1 MTANLVEL
9 GSPVAFIFPKDTVAI
24 FSPIGL
30 VKNSA
35 NNENGKLLYD
45 FILSKEGQ
53 EILVGEKLIS
63 VRNDV
68 DQGDVD
74 VDEIASKAIALDLEA
89 MARDNDKNL
98 AAYDSI
104 FGF

>member
-1 MTANLVEL
+1 
-9 GSPVAFIFPKDTVAI
+9 
-24 FSPIGL
+24 
-30 VKNSA
+30 VKGSA
-35 NNENGKLLYD
+35 NQENGKLLYD

-53 EILVGEKLIS
+53 EILVAEKLIS

-68 DQGDVD
+68 EQGDVD
-74 VDEIASKAIALDLEA
+74 VDAIAAKALDLDLEA
-89 MARDNDKNL
+89 MARDNDANL